1 MSSELENPVD
11 DRKPRLAPMF
21 RLQFEPAQ
29 DCWVLLYPE
38 GLVKLNGP
46 ASEILKRCDGKTTI
60 PELTADLERSF
71 SSTGL
76 RDDVDD
82 FLKHADAQQW
92 IV

>member
-1 MSSELENPVD
+1 MSAVAD
-11 DRKPRLAPMF
+11 TACPRLAPMY

-46 ASEILKRCDGKTTI
+46 ASEILKRCDGKASVI
-60 PELTADLERSF
+60 EITADLERSF
-71 SSTGL
+71 SAEGL
-76 RDDVDD
+76 RGDVDD
-82 FLKHADAQQW
+82 FLQHAYERNW